1 MRVISIIYFNEKLK
15 WKLTTLYLSPLQKSR
30 FHPRALWL
38 ITSLWRLLIPY
49 THLTAIHMAFQG
61 QQRFLK
67 CDPGSLSQRQL
78 FTVEKISPWYS
89 AWLAA
94 SAEEGGKFARDLV
107 ALALLPHLL
116 SLLPKGGSCLSSE
129 HDIPCPRVKRSDCTP
144 RCFTITSCL
153 EKPQRRPQHKQD
165 TYSWQ
170 TAAMKKPE
178 WNHSDSC

>member
-1 MRVISIIYFNEKLK
+1 MKSWSESWPPSTSHPSRSPVFTPEPCDSSPLFGDF
-15 WKLTTLYLSPLQKSR
+15 LSPTHTWQPSTWLFKGNRDSWNVIPAR
-30 FHPRALWL
+30 CPRD
-38 ITSLWRLLIPY
+38 S
-49 THLTAIHMAFQG
+49 
-61 QQRFLK
+61 
-67 CDPGSLSQRQL
+67 CSQWK
-78 FTVEKISPWYS
+78 KISPWYL

-144 RCFTITSCL
+144 RCFTIKSCL